1 MVRLK
6 NELNEYLIIG
16 WDINS
21 SNLCIYNYFNFSRL
35 ENIYAC
41 GTLINIFLL
50 SLKGFKFLSL
60 LNFTHPSDCLIF
72 QLCVSSFFFHSLRI
86 IGKKSF
92 DISVSTIYIF
102 AYLIFSVCYFLFFL
116 RAKMQMFVFSL
127 TPYIS

>member
-50 SLKGFKFLSL
+50 SLKGFKFFSL

-72 QLCVSSFFFHSLRI
+72 QLCVSSFFFSFSSYYW
-86 IGKKSF
+86 KKES
-92 DISVSTIYIF
+92 I
-102 AYLIFSVCYFLFFL
+102 FLFLRSIFL
-116 RAKMQMFVFSL
+116 LILSFLYVIFCFFFALKCKCSFFFL

>member
-50 SLKGFKFLSL
+50 SLKGFKFFSL
-60 LNFTHPSDCLIF
+60 LNS
-72 QLCVSSFFFHSLRI
+72 RI
-86 IGKKSF
+86 LQI
-92 DISVSTIYIF
+92 V
-102 AYLIFSVCYFLFFL
+102 
-116 RAKMQMFVFSL
+116 
-127 TPYIS
+127 

>member
-50 SLKGFKFLSL
+50 SLKGFKF
-60 LNFTHPSDCLIF
+60 
-72 QLCVSSFFFHSLRI
+72 FFFIKLHASFRLFDFSI
-86 IGKKSF
+86 MCFFFFFSFSSYYWKKEFRYFCFYDLYFCLS
-92 DISVSTIYIF
+92 
-102 AYLIFSVCYFLFFL
+102 YLFCMLF
-116 RAKMQMFVFSL
+116 FVFS
-127 TPYIS
+127 SR

>member
-50 SLKGFKFLSL
+50 SLKGFKFFSL

-72 QLCVSSFFFHSLRI
+72 QLCVSSFFFILFVLLEKR
-86 IGKKSF
+86 
-92 DISVSTIYIF
+92 VSI
-102 AYLIFSVCYFLFFL
+102 FLFLRSIFL
-116 RAKMQMFVFSL
+116 LILSFLYVIFCFFFALKCKCSFFFL

>member
-41 GTLINIFLL
+41 GMLINIFLL
-50 SLKGFKFLSL
+50 SHKGFKFLSL

-72 QLCVSSFFFHSLRI
+72 QLCVSSFFFSFSSYYW
-86 IGKKSF
+86 KKEFRYFCFYDLYFCLS
-92 DISVSTIYIF
+92 
-102 AYLIFSVCYFLFFL
+102 YLFCMLF
-116 RAKMQMFVFSL
+116 FVFS
-127 TPYIS
+127 SR